1 MDFKTVTLNISEEA
15 MANMEE
21 RGVREEDVREVL
33 EYAESTGK
41 KLYVEGEEHF
51 LARKRMGNFS
61 AHAEYILGEDSVEV
75 LSVYSHMVTMAA
87 DAE

>member
-61 AHAEYILGEDSVEV
+61 AYAEYILGEDSVEV
-75 LSVYSHMVTMAA
+75 LSVYSHMVTMPA